1 MMEKTDQSVGVEQG
15 SSLKKDIR
23 KDSKMTQSG
32 HISVKEDC
40 IRLEEK
46 AQKGDVRSCHS
57 MEIKTEESGAS
68 SPLQSSDHYPIQTW
82 TKTTSFPTP
91 GKRCFRSGDDMLSE
105 GLHKKEQKP
114 KKAGKYVCHYCG
126 RACAKPSVLKKHI
139 RSHTGERP
147 YPCAPC
153 GFSFKTKSN
162 LYKHRKSH
170 THAVKA
176 GLALFSE
183 QDSKNIGI
191 DEELAGGDGEM
202 QSDADQST
210 DTDEELVEEDLP
222 LDRGGSIHIKDREDT
237 VQEECS
243 KLTQKESART
253 YNPSSAKQEPVSSSG
268 KVSLWQF
275 RELTAPAIVTQV
287 DQEVESSTVKQ
298 RLALRLSEKR
308 SQDSDQS
315 LSLPS
320 SYSKG
325 STDSGYFSRSESA
338 EQQFSQPSASAKSYQ
353 EIMFGK
359 CYRPSSKP
367 RQSITV
373 QTCMTD
379 INETTSS
386 LKIKLSKDMVPREAS
401 YLHSR
406 KKDLVR
412 SIKIESESFHE
423 EDFQEI
429 PEIFQSSAE
438 HLGTLSE
445 SGLLLRSNS
454 LPTPSDSSL
463 STPQG
468 LRSSNSFDERMTGDE
483 VSYRGSVSMRKLMR
497 QTAFEHSA
505 HEAHT
510 DSDHHTSLVCGL
522 KSEHK
527 VHGADESKVGIENY
541 PEFESCLMF
550 QSHMMENATRKR
562 RKGKNTTEEDDF
574 PTQNKT
580 LGLFELS
587 GDFDTKYDV
596 QESTY
601 SDTERRAG
609 SNVIS
614 VIQHTNSLSKLN
626 STEKST
632 DLETHLF
639 DKSTIYQLSEKEQ
652 NKERH
657 KTDLFFNSGKTERQ
671 LGVGTML
678 YQRTYLTKQLASQTG
693 IQVPE
698 IRVTEE
704 PDKPEKGQDVHVK
717 PKEKHGEEFQWPQR
731 SETLSKFPV
740 EKLPPKKKRLRLAD
754 IECSSGESSFESAC
768 TSLSRSPSQDSNL
781 SHSSSFSQS
790 LDREENI
797 NVASPAKL
805 DEFSK
810 PLEFLSVPGD
820 SLTHH
825 REMRRS
831 ASEQAPCNMPM
842 ELQEFRSKS
851 FDYGNLSS
859 PSSTMQGDICV
870 SARGLKERRRGY
882 LVRQASLSADTEI
895 LTHDKSFDFNVTRGS
910 SHRAEINRRVSSPDK
925 QPLWEGC
932 STGIEKMRYSLIHGI
947 VCPQQIISKD
957 FSWKPELPC
966 HKQPLH
972 PQTLQSHDF
981 HGIKQKIK
989 KESEDS
995 DLTEC
1000 PRIAMTDQPKDH
1012 PGSVN
1017 NVLSTIAV
1025 LSQAQPA
1032 LASRSFCGLLV
1043 PVRIQMQ
1050 VPCYGKIT
1058 YTSISHILDSQNVT
1072 HFGSNNVISQGQ
1084 LVSVPV
1090 QHSEGYDLS
1099 QMPGHSPPLLDN
1111 PQLSPAKLKTGI
1123 PLSLT
1128 SRTISTTEAP
1138 SGGANKRMLSPA
1150 SSVELFIEAT
1160 QQKRAKDE
1168 KMYGQ
1173 IVEELSAVELGHP
1186 RGGKER
1192 FKKENRTTSLQE
1204 EIDIDDPD
1212 MDLYHKEKFKKESRT
1227 RSVQEEIDIDDP
1239 DMDLYHKAGIPLSSS
1254 VPQEAVMVKPLP
1266 TPVHIS
1272 TSQSYPVA
1280 TRDAASAWMLSQFPS
1295 LHTTTCVSWC
1305 YLNSAKPN
1313 CTQTAPNVS
1322 VYASWLVSCH
1332 NPNPSN
1338 LSTGMVLALLRSK
1351 QKPQNTTYTLADMYE
1366 PGKLVTS
1373 TWWSQKQEQVSVET
1387 SMDHIQYGTRVKD
1400 IKQKSKSMHEDSKDT
1415 EVSLRQ
1421 AEPVRVKIF
1430 EGGYKSNED
1439 YVYVRGRGRGK
1450 YICEECGIRCKK
1462 PSMLK
1467 KHIRTHTDVRPYVCK
1482 CCNFAFKTKGNLT
1495 KHMKSKAHTKKCLEL
1510 GVSPMAMDNTD
1521 VADHEDDVQ
1530 KSDIKLGA
1538 DASIKHQFSD
1548 ADDSEGGEEDGDEP
1562 DDEEDDEYD
1571 GDSTPR
1577 TLSRSTSPQPF
1588 TINKPFPSSSF
1599 TRSLDTGSNPK
1610 EKLEA
1615 ATLCNEDDL
1624 TLEQAGTSFD
1634 PCPPL
1639 LLSPCWESPHQR
1651 YICPRGDHSPQGHL
1665 SPGRDTSPL
1674 RAISPRSDLSIRG
1687 DLSPIRQLSPVRPV
1701 SPGTDLSRNRAPS
1714 PHGRHRCGPRA
1725 ASPRQGSYQHR
1736 AYLDHSRGLRFEVFP
1751 LRQTIGIQQEV
1762 DQREGVPQNLY
1773 ISDCHRSGND
1783 ASTRPQQD
1791 VFSHLPLHSQR
1802 QVPTPI
1808 PMVPIGGL
1816 RMPSVSPSGAV
1827 VDRHSQSLPRGDVS
1841 ERAHFSQSPFPVP
1854 VPGRGVSN
1862 PSSQRKDKP
1871 ASCISL
1877 VSKDKKQEESVH
1889 ICAQAI
1895 ASLRITS
1902 EDITYN
1908 PPGS

>member
-1 MMEKTDQSVGVEQG
+1 MENTDLSVGVGCSQQG
-15 SSLKKDIR
+15 CYLKKDIN
-23 KDSKMTQSG
+23 KDSKMTQSV
-32 HISVKEDC
+32 HISGTEDSV
-40 IRLEEK
+40 RLEER
-46 AQKGDVRSCHS
+46 AETGDVRSCPS
-57 MEIKTEESGAS
+57 METKTVESGAS
-68 SPLQSSDHYPIQTW
+68 PPLQCSDQYPVQTW
-82 TKTTSFPTP
+82 TKTSSFPPP
-91 GKRCFRSGDDMLSE
+91 GKRCFQLGVDLLSE

-183 QDSKNIGI
+183 QDSKNIGVD
-191 DEELAGGDGEM
+191 DELTVGEGEM
-202 QSDADQST
+202 QSDAEQST
-210 DTDEELVEEDLP
+210 DTDEEVIEEDLT
-222 LDRGGSIHIKDREDT
+222 LDRGSSIQIKDREDI

-243 KLTQKESART
+243 KQKEPVRT
-253 YNPSSAKQEPVSSSG
+253 YIPCSSKQEPVSSLG

-275 RELTAPAIVTQV
+275 RELMAPAIVAQV

-379 INETTSS
+379 INETTSG
-386 LKIKLSKDMVPREAS
+386 LKIKLTKDKVPWEATS
-401 YLHSR
+401 YLHR
-406 KKDLVR
+406 HKKDLVR

-429 PEIFQSSAE
+429 PEIFHSSAE
-438 HLGTLSE
+438 HSGTLSE

-454 LPTPSDSSL
+454 LPNPSDSNL
-463 STPQG
+463 SAPQG
-468 LRSSNSFDERMTGDE
+468 LRSSNSFDERMTSDE

-505 HEAHT
+505 HEGHT
-510 DSDHHTSLVCGL
+510 DSDNHTSLVCGL
-522 KSEHK
+522 KSEQK
-527 VHGADESKVGIENY
+527 VHNTDESKVGIENCQ
-541 PEFESCLMF
+541 EFESCLMF

-562 RKGKNTTEEDDF
+562 RKGKNTIEEEDF
-574 PTQNKT
+574 PTQNKP
-580 LGLFELS
+580 LGLSELS
-587 GDFDTKYDV
+587 GEFDTKYDI
-596 QESTY
+596 QETTY

-614 VIQHTNSLSKLN
+614 VIQHTNSLSKL
-626 STEKST
+626 SSAEKST
-632 DLETHLF
+632 DSEPHQF
-639 DKSTIYQLSEKEQ
+639 DKSIVYQLSEKEQ

-657 KTDLFFNSGKTERQ
+657 KTDLFFNSGKIERQ
-671 LGVGTML
+671 MGSSTLL
-678 YQRTYLTKQLASQTG
+678 YQRSYLTKQPASQSG

-704 PDKPEKGQDVHVK
+704 PDKPEKVQDVHVK

-810 PLEFLSVPGD
+810 PLEFLSVPGG
-820 SLTHH
+820 SLSHH

-831 ASEQAPCNMPM
+831 ASEQVPCNLPM
-842 ELQEFRSKS
+842 ELPEFRSKS

-859 PSSTMQGDICV
+859 QASSMQGDTCL
-870 SARGLKERRRGY
+870 SAWGLKERRRGY

-895 LTHDKSFDFNVTRGS
+895 LTHDKSFDLNVTQGS
-910 SHRAEINRRVSSPDK
+910 SHRAEINRRVSSPDR
-925 QPLWEGC
+925 QLLLEGC
-932 STGIEKMRYSLIHGI
+932 STGIEKMRYSLTHGI
-947 VCPQQIISKD
+947 VCPQQVISA
-957 FSWKPELPC
+957 EQIPC
-966 HKQPLH
+966 HKQSLH
-972 PQTLQSHDF
+972 PQTLQLRDF
-981 HGIKQKIK
+981 HGIKHKIK
-989 KESEDS
+989 KELEDS

-1000 PRIAMTDQPKDH
+1000 PRVAVTDLPKDH
-1012 PGSVN
+1012 PESVN

-1032 LASRSFCGLLV
+1032 LTSQNLGSLLV

-1058 YTSISHILDSQNVT
+1058 YTSISHILDSQNIT
-1072 HFGSNNVISQGQ
+1072 NFGSNNVTSQGQ

-1090 QHSEGYDLS
+1090 QHRVGYNLP
-1099 QMPGHSPPLLDN
+1099 QMPGHQTPLLDN

-1186 RGGKER
+1186 GSE
-1192 FKKENRTTSLQE
+1192 
-1204 EIDIDDPD
+1204 
-1212 MDLYHKEKFKKESRT
+1212 KEKFKKEN
-1227 RSVQEEIDIDDP
+1227 RSTIIQESSVTVEEIDVDDP
-1239 DMDLYHKAGIPLSSS
+1239 NIELCHKALLPLSSS
-1254 VPQEAVMVKPLP
+1254 VRQVEDILKTLP
-1266 TPVHIS
+1266 MPVHIT
-1272 TSQSYPVA
+1272 TSQGYSIA
-1280 TRDAASAWMLSQFPS
+1280 TRDVASAWILSQFPS

-1313 CTQTAPNVS
+1313 CTQMTPHFS
-1322 VYASWLVSCH
+1322 VYASWFVRCH
-1332 NPNPSN
+1332 NPNPPN
-1338 LSTGMVLALLRSK
+1338 LSTGMVLSLLRSK
-1351 QKPQNTTYTLADMYE
+1351 QKPQNTIYTLADMYE
-1366 PGKLVTS
+1366 PGKRVTT
-1373 TWWSQKQEQVSVET
+1373 TWWSQKQD
-1387 SMDHIQYGTRVKD
+1387 MDNIRYGTRVKD
-1400 IKQKSKSMHEDSKDT
+1400 FRQKSKSIHEDSKDT
-1415 EVSLRQ
+1415 EASLRQ
-1421 AEPVRVKIF
+1421 TEPVRVKIF

-1521 VADHEDDVQ
+1521 VAG
-1530 KSDIKLGA
+1530 KSI
-1538 DASIKHQFSD
+1538 FSD
-1548 ADDSEGGEEDGDEP
+1548 PDDSDGGDEDGDEP

-1577 TLSRSTSPQPF
+1577 TLSRSTSPQQG
-1588 TINKPFPSSSF
+1588 TVNKPFNSGCF

-1610 EKLEA
+1610 ERLEA
-1615 ATLCNEDDL
+1615 VTLCNEDDL

-1634 PCPPL
+1634 PCPPH

-1651 YICPRGDHSPQGHL
+1651 YICPRGDHLPQSHL

-1687 DLSPIRQLSPVRPV
+1687 DLSPIHQLSPVRPV
-1701 SPGTDLSRNRAPS
+1701 SPRTDLSRNRAHS
-1714 PHGRHRCGPRA
+1714 PHGRHRGMPRA
-1725 ASPRQGSYQHR
+1725 ASPRKSSYQHR
-1736 AYLDHSRGLRFEVFP
+1736 AYLDQGRGLRFEISP
-1751 LRQTIGIQQEV
+1751 LRQTIGIQPEV
-1762 DQREGVPQNLY
+1762 NR
-1773 ISDCHRSGND
+1773 CHGEHGSNRDMLGCKNPNRMD
-1783 ASTRPQQD
+1783 RD
-1791 VFSHLPLHSQR
+1791 IFSHLPLHSQW

-1816 RMPSVSPSGAV
+1816 RMPSVLPGAV
-1827 VDRHSQSLPRGDVS
+1827 LDRHSQSLPQGDIL

-1854 VPGRGVSN
+1854 GRGVNN
-1862 PSSQRKDKP
+1862 PLSQQKDKP
-1871 ASCISL
+1871 ASCTSL

-1889 ICAQAI
+1889 ICAEAI
-1895 ASLRITS
+1895 TAISVSHFHELHFVCLSI
-1902 EDITYN
+1902 
-1908 PPGS
+1908 

>member
-1 MMEKTDQSVGVEQG
+1 MENTDLSVGVGCSQQG
-15 SSLKKDIR
+15 CYLKKDIN
-23 KDSKMTQSG
+23 KDSKMTQSV
-32 HISVKEDC
+32 HISGTEDSV
-40 IRLEEK
+40 RLEER
-46 AQKGDVRSCHS
+46 AETGDVRSCPS
-57 MEIKTEESGAS
+57 METKTVESGAS
-68 SPLQSSDHYPIQTW
+68 PPLQCSDQYPVQTW
-82 TKTTSFPTP
+82 TKTSSFPPP
-91 GKRCFRSGDDMLSE
+91 GKRCFQLGVDLLSE

-183 QDSKNIGI
+183 QDSKNIGVD
-191 DEELAGGDGEM
+191 DELTVGEGEM
-202 QSDADQST
+202 QSDAEQST
-210 DTDEELVEEDLP
+210 DTDEEVIEEDLT
-222 LDRGGSIHIKDREDT
+222 LDRGSSIQIKDREDI

-243 KLTQKESART
+243 KQKEPVRT
-253 YNPSSAKQEPVSSSG
+253 YIPCSSKQEPVSSLG

-275 RELTAPAIVTQV
+275 RELMAPAIVAQV

-379 INETTSS
+379 INETTSG
-386 LKIKLSKDMVPREAS
+386 LKIKLTKDKVPWEATS
-401 YLHSR
+401 YLHR
-406 KKDLVR
+406 HKKDLVR

-429 PEIFQSSAE
+429 PEIFHSSAE
-438 HLGTLSE
+438 HSGTLSE

-454 LPTPSDSSL
+454 LPNPSDSNL
-463 STPQG
+463 SAPQG
-468 LRSSNSFDERMTGDE
+468 LRSSNSFDERMTSDE

-505 HEAHT
+505 HEGHT
-510 DSDHHTSLVCGL
+510 DSDNHTSLVCGL
-522 KSEHK
+522 KSEQK
-527 VHGADESKVGIENY
+527 VHNTDESKVGIENCQ
-541 PEFESCLMF
+541 EFESCLMF

-562 RKGKNTTEEDDF
+562 RKGKNTIEEEDF
-574 PTQNKT
+574 PTQNKP
-580 LGLFELS
+580 LGLSELS
-587 GDFDTKYDV
+587 GEFDTKYDI
-596 QESTY
+596 QETTY

-614 VIQHTNSLSKLN
+614 VIQHTNSLSKL
-626 STEKST
+626 SSAEKST
-632 DLETHLF
+632 DSEPHQF
-639 DKSTIYQLSEKEQ
+639 DKSIVYQLSEKEQ
-652 NKERH
+652 MGSS
-657 KTDLFFNSGKTERQ
+657 TL
-671 LGVGTML
+671 L
-678 YQRTYLTKQLASQTG
+678 YQRSYLTKQPASQSG

-704 PDKPEKGQDVHVK
+704 PDKPEKVQDVHVK

-810 PLEFLSVPGD
+810 PLEFLSVPGG
-820 SLTHH
+820 SLSHH

-831 ASEQAPCNMPM
+831 ASEQVPCNLPM
-842 ELQEFRSKS
+842 ELPEFRSKS

-859 PSSTMQGDICV
+859 QASSMQGDTCL
-870 SARGLKERRRGY
+870 SAWGLKERRRGY

-895 LTHDKSFDFNVTRGS
+895 LTHDKSFDLNVTQGS
-910 SHRAEINRRVSSPDK
+910 SHRAEINRRVSSPDR
-925 QPLWEGC
+925 QLLLEGC
-932 STGIEKMRYSLIHGI
+932 STGIEKMRYSLTHGI
-947 VCPQQIISKD
+947 VCPQQVISA
-957 FSWKPELPC
+957 EQIPC
-966 HKQPLH
+966 HKQSLH
-972 PQTLQSHDF
+972 PQTLQLRDF
-981 HGIKQKIK
+981 HGIKHKIK
-989 KESEDS
+989 KELEDS

-1000 PRIAMTDQPKDH
+1000 PRVAVTDLPKDH
-1012 PGSVN
+1012 PESVN

-1032 LASRSFCGLLV
+1032 LTSQNLGSLLV

-1058 YTSISHILDSQNVT
+1058 YTSISHILDSQNIT
-1072 HFGSNNVISQGQ
+1072 NFGSNNVTSQGQ

-1090 QHSEGYDLS
+1090 QHRVGYNLP
-1099 QMPGHSPPLLDN
+1099 QMPGHQTPLLDN

-1186 RGGKER
+1186 GSE
-1192 FKKENRTTSLQE
+1192 
-1204 EIDIDDPD
+1204 
-1212 MDLYHKEKFKKESRT
+1212 KEKFKKEN
-1227 RSVQEEIDIDDP
+1227 RSTIIQESSVTVEEIDVDDP
-1239 DMDLYHKAGIPLSSS
+1239 NIELCHKALLPLSSS
-1254 VPQEAVMVKPLP
+1254 VRQVEDILKTLP
-1266 TPVHIS
+1266 MPVHIT
-1272 TSQSYPVA
+1272 TSQGYSIA
-1280 TRDAASAWMLSQFPS
+1280 TRDVASAWILSQFPS

-1313 CTQTAPNVS
+1313 CTQMTPHFS
-1322 VYASWLVSCH
+1322 VYASWFVRCH
-1332 NPNPSN
+1332 NPNPPN
-1338 LSTGMVLALLRSK
+1338 LSTGMVLSLLRSK
-1351 QKPQNTTYTLADMYE
+1351 QKPQNTIYTLADMYE
-1366 PGKLVTS
+1366 PGKRVTT
-1373 TWWSQKQEQVSVET
+1373 TWWSQKQEQVS
-1387 SMDHIQYGTRVKD
+1387 IVKD
-1400 IKQKSKSMHEDSKDT
+1400 FRQKSKSIHEDSKDT
-1415 EVSLRQ
+1415 EASLRQ
-1421 AEPVRVKIF
+1421 TEPVRVKIF

-1521 VADHEDDVQ
+1521 VAG
-1530 KSDIKLGA
+1530 KSIACLFLG
-1538 DASIKHQFSD
+1538 
-1548 ADDSEGGEEDGDEP
+1548 
-1562 DDEEDDEYD
+1562 
-1571 GDSTPR
+1571 
-1577 TLSRSTSPQPF
+1577 
-1588 TINKPFPSSSF
+1588 
-1599 TRSLDTGSNPK
+1599 SL
-1610 EKLEA
+1610 L
-1615 ATLCNEDDL
+1615 
-1624 TLEQAGTSFD
+1624 
-1634 PCPPL
+1634 
-1639 LLSPCWESPHQR
+1639 
-1651 YICPRGDHSPQGHL
+1651 
-1665 SPGRDTSPL
+1665 
-1674 RAISPRSDLSIRG
+1674 
-1687 DLSPIRQLSPVRPV
+1687 
-1701 SPGTDLSRNRAPS
+1701 
-1714 PHGRHRCGPRA
+1714 
-1725 ASPRQGSYQHR
+1725 
-1736 AYLDHSRGLRFEVFP
+1736 
-1751 LRQTIGIQQEV
+1751 
-1762 DQREGVPQNLY
+1762 DQREGVLQNLY
-1773 ISDCHRSGND
+1773 VSDCQHSGND
-1783 ASTRPQQD
+1783 ASTQPQRD
-1791 VFSHLPLHSQR
+1791 IFSHLPLHSQW

-1816 RMPSVSPSGAV
+1816 RMPSVLPGAV
-1827 VDRHSQSLPRGDVS
+1827 LDRHSQSLPQGDIL

-1854 VPGRGVSN
+1854 GRGVNN
-1862 PSSQRKDKP
+1862 PLSQQKDKP
-1871 ASCISL
+1871 ASCTSL

-1889 ICAQAI
+1889 ICAEAI